1 MTREEEL
8 KKASLEAYPEDISS
22 STVIEQYV
30 DYNREKREIW
40 LQGAMWADLNPKSIT
55 QRVDIEDDIT

>member
-8 KKASLEAYPEDISS
+8 KRASLEVYPENISY

-55 QRVDIEDDIT
+55 QCVDIEDDVT